1 VSKIK
6 LIISDI
12 DGIITNGTKLYT
24 VDGVLG
30 KFFFERDFSAQKQFK
45 ARGIDFVFMTS
56 DSMNVD
62 LLRVKSKHIIVHHV
76 HRDEKLDGLKFLMKQ
91 YGVEPNETAYIGDDI
106 EDMAPLEYLKDN
118 GGCAFVPADGH
129 PLLLAKF
136 QIIPRK
142 GGEGVIESLYEELF
156 GE

>member
-1 VSKIK
+1 MIK
-6 LIISDI
+6 LIIADV
-12 DGIITNGTKLYT
+12 DGVLSNATKLYT
-24 VDGVLG
+24 PNGVFG
-30 KFFFERDFSAQKQFK
+30 KFFFERDWTSQKLFK
-45 ARGIDFVFMTS
+45 ARGVGFVFMTS

-91 YGVEPNETAYIGDDI
+91 YGVEPSETAYIGDDL
-106 EDMAPLEYLKDN
+106 EDMAPLQYLKDN
-118 GGCAFVPADGH
+118 GGLALVPDDGH
-129 PLLLAKF
+129 PRLLAKF
-136 QIIPRK
+136 QVISRK